1 MIEARNLTT
10 VWRHRLL
17 VAVSLLALSG
27 CVSAVTEDGDT
38 ASLSPSVNAT
48 TALNKGDTTTTANN
62 NANAK
67 AVAANGGYVDPA
79 LVAAGGAQQAGAP
92 EMADAQQMN
101 EARPDLAAAV
111 HQSTSISAG
120 NTSIFANNRAAPVQD
135 MPVAGEATGSVPD
148 AAYVPVPGVNP
159 SLSSVYSAPAPV
171 KPPIAEVQPQTLE
184 AQAAAMNAAAAAN
197 APMQATPQA
206 TAPTTAPVAPQV
218 AAAPVAT
225 PPAAPAAKSDETP
238 SGKSGMTLAAFF
250 AGAAKK
256 RAGKTASDEQSGEP
270 AAGVEVA
277 QLPTGTTTD
286 ISQMGIA
293 LQGRATMGDEFDD
306 EHLEE
311 DDAPAGLMKLASL
324 SGLTRVAP
332 NGLVLQTEK
341 VNVGCFKPELVQ
353 MIKAVEN
360 HYKEKAVVT
369 SGYRPPKGG
378 VRQGSKHHSCEAAD
392 IQIKGVSK
400 WELASYLRSLPNRG
414 GVGTYCHTESVH
426 MDIGEARDWN
436 WRCRRTTATAKK
448 G

>member
-1 MIEARNLTT
+1 MPMVEAGKMTSA
-10 VWRHRLL
+10 WRQRLL

-27 CVSAVTEDGDT
+27 CVSAVTDDGDT
-38 ASLSPSVNAT
+38 ASLSP
-48 TALNKGDTTTTANN
+48 TANSTQTASAEN
-62 NANAK
+62 TAADGK
-67 AVAANGGYVDPA
+67 ATAPSTNGGYVDPSMVSA
-79 LVAAGGAQQAGAP
+79 SQTQAGQVGQQGQEPHVA
-92 EMADAQQMN
+92 EAQQMG
-101 EARPDLAAAV
+101 EAKPDLAAAV

-120 NTSIFANNRAAPVQD
+120 NTSIFANNAAPVQD

-159 SLSSVYSAPAPV
+159 ALSSVYSAPAQP
-171 KPPIAEVQPQTLE
+171 KPPIAEVQPQTLQ
-184 AQAAAMNAAAAAN
+184 AQAAAMSAAAAAR
-197 APMQATPQA
+197 
-206 TAPTTAPVAPQV
+206 APTTAQP
-218 AAAPVAT
+218 AAPVAT
-225 PPAAPAAKSDETP
+225 PQIAAPMPPVAASTTAKTDETP

-256 RAGKTASDEQSGEP
+256 RSGKTAGNEP
-270 AAGVEVA
+270 ADDQAGVEVA
-277 QLPTGTTTD
+277 QLPTDSATD

-306 EHLEE
+306 EHLEQ
-311 DDAPAGLMKLASL
+311 DDAPAGLAKLASL

-353 MIKAVEN
+353 MIRTVEN
-360 HYKEKAVVT
+360 HYKRPAIVT

-378 VRQGSKHHSCEAAD
+378 VRRGSKHHTCEAAD
-392 IQIKGVSK
+392 VQIKGVSK
-400 WELASYLRSLPNRG
+400 WELATYLRSLPNRG

>member
-1 MIEARNLTT
+1 
-10 VWRHRLL
+10 
-17 VAVSLLALSG
+17 
-27 CVSAVTEDGDT
+27 
-38 ASLSPSVNAT
+38 
-48 TALNKGDTTTTANN
+48 
-62 NANAK
+62 
-67 AVAANGGYVDPA
+67 
-79 LVAAGGAQQAGAP
+79 
-92 EMADAQQMN
+92 
-101 EARPDLAAAV
+101 
-111 HQSTSISAG
+111 
-120 NTSIFANNRAAPVQD
+120 
-135 MPVAGEATGSVPD
+135 
-148 AAYVPVPGVNP
+148 
-159 SLSSVYSAPAPV
+159 
-171 KPPIAEVQPQTLE
+171 
-184 AQAAAMNAAAAAN
+184 
-197 APMQATPQA
+197 
-206 TAPTTAPVAPQV
+206 
-218 AAAPVAT
+218 
-225 PPAAPAAKSDETP
+225 
-238 SGKSGMTLAAFF
+238 MTLAAFF

-256 RAGKTASDEQSGEP
+256 RTGKAADGEQSGAK

-277 QLPTGTTTD
+277 QLPTNTATD

-353 MIKAVEN
+353 MINAVEN
-360 HYKEKAVVT
+360 HYKEKAIVT

-378 VRQGSKHHSCEAAD
+378 VRQGSKHHTCEAAD

-400 WELASYLRSLPNRG
+400 WELANYLRSLPNRG

>member
-10 VWRHRLL
+10 VWRHKLL
-17 VAVSLLALSG
+17 VAVSLLTLSG

-38 ASLSPSVNAT
+38 ASLSPSVNAA
-48 TALNKGDTTTTANN
+48 TALNKGDTNTTANN
-62 NANAK
+62 NAATGK

-79 LVAAGGAQQAGAP
+79 LVASGGAQQAGAP
-92 EMADAQQMN
+92 QVAEGQQMN
-101 EARPDLAAAV
+101 EARPDLASAV

-120 NTSIFANNRAAPVQD
+120 NTSIFANNAAPVQD
-135 MPVAGEATGSVPD
+135 MPVAGETGVSAPD
-148 AAYVPVPGVNP
+148 TAYVPVPGVNP

-197 APMQATPQA
+197 AAPAQTAAPQA
-206 TAPTTAPVAPQV
+206 TLTAPTPPVA
-218 AAAPVAT
+218 AST
-225 PPAAPAAKSDETP
+225 TAKSDETP
-238 SGKSGMTLAAFF
+238 TGKSGMTLAAFF

-256 RAGKTASDEQSGEP
+256 RTGKAADGEQSGEK

-277 QLPTGTTTD
+277 QLPTNTATD

-353 MIKAVEN
+353 MINAVEN
-360 HYKEKAVVT
+360 HYKEKAIVT

-378 VRQGSKHHSCEAAD
+378 VRQGSKHHTCEAAD

-400 WELASYLRSLPNRG
+400 WELANYLRSLPNRG